1 VSLGLNLV
9 VTLCIVVCL
18 FALFGSW
25 FIISCRS
32 RGAAFDE
39 NKFDRQR
46 SFVSRRSE
54 VVAVGDWRARF
65 ERRAAAGRR
74 GRASSGRGG

>member
-1 VSLGLNLV
+1 MKASLGLNLV
-9 VTLCIVVCL
+9 VALCIVVCL

-39 NKFDRQR
+39 NKL
-46 SFVSRRSE
+46 VTNLI
-54 VVAVGDWRARF
+54 VI
-65 ERRAAAGRR
+65 
-74 GRASSGRGG
+74 

>member
-1 VSLGLNLV
+1 MSLGLNLV
-9 VTLCIVVCL
+9 VALCIVVCL

-39 NKFDRQR
+39 NKL
-46 SFVSRRSE
+46 VTNLI
-54 VVAVGDWRARF
+54 VI
-65 ERRAAAGRR
+65 
-74 GRASSGRGG
+74 